1 MAIEDTPSPEI
12 ARLNAFVDGELTPAE
27 RAAVAAQIRAQPNFA
42 RAHATLARLK
52 ACIAESADATPSVA
66 IARPPRRSQ
75 SMALGIGVAGLA
87 AVAFGLVGL
96 LIAVQFRAE
105 RKPVP
110 LAGQEA
116 VVTLAALPA
125 NPVLPHLD
133 AAGLVLEDVA
143 VEGAGNVRLLLA
155 SYRGPHGCRLD
166 LRVSPAGSAAPVGA
180 GSGRHSWEV
189 GALAYELVA
198 HGMPGWRFAIIAAAA
213 EQETRAGR
221 APDAARRR
229 LREARA
235 SAPPCTG

>member
-1 MAIEDTPSPEI
+1 MAIEDTPSPEV

-27 RAAVAAQIRAQPNFA
+27 RAEVAAQIRAQPNFA

-52 ACIAESADATPSVA
+52 ACIAESADATPSIA
-66 IARPPRRSQ
+66 IAWPPRRSQ
-75 SMALGIGVAGLA
+75 GMALRIGVAGLA

-96 LIAVQFRAE
+96 IAAQFGAE
-105 RKPVP
+105 RKSVP

-125 NPVLPHLD
+125 NPVIPHLD
-133 AAGLVLEDVA
+133 VAGLVLEDVK
-143 VEGAGNVRLLLA
+143 VEHAGDVRLVLA

-166 LRVSPAGSAAPVGA
+166 LRVSPAGSALPVGA
-180 GSGRHSWEV
+180 GSSRHGWEV

-198 HGMPGWRFAIIAAAA
+198 HGMPGWRFAIIAEAA
-213 EQETRAGR
+213 EQETRAGT